1 MLFVDTGA
9 WFALAVPS
17 DPDHQAARRFIE
29 QNRLRLMTTDYVVD
43 ELLTLFRMRQQRQ
56 RAVQWVDDILEG
68 GGVVLAQ
75 VTAADFQRALVVY
88 RQFADKLWSF
98 TDCTSLAVME
108 RLNLAAAFAFDE
120 HFRQF
125 GSINVFP
132 SAD

>member
-56 RAVQWVDDILEG
+56 RAILWIDDILQAG
-68 GGVVLAQ
+68 GIELVQ
-75 VTAADFQRALVVY
+75 VTPADFQRALVAY
-88 RQFADKLWSF
+88 RQPRISCGASRIVRAWRSWS
-98 TDCTSLAVME
+98 D
-108 RLNLAAAFAFDE
+108 
-120 HFRQF
+120 
-125 GSINVFP
+125 
-132 SAD
+132 